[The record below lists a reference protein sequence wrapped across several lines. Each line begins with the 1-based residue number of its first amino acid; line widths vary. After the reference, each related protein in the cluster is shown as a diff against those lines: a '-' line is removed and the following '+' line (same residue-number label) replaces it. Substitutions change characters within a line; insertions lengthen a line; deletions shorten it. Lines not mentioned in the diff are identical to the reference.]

1 MFIDQ
6 TDNRISIP
14 MEKRWRQFILPQYHT
29 YFTQP
34 IKYKENY
41 VFATKIKIAVVVIF
55 ALVLKTMCMLCLNI
69 LKLSCTLFMSVVEL
83 FKFSCAKNY
92 E

>member
-1 MFIDQ
+1 MAAVHFA
-6 TDNRISIP
+6 TIP
-14 MEKRWRQFILPQYHT
+14 YVLHT
-29 YFTQP
+29 AH
-34 IKYKENY
+34 KYKENY
-41 VFATKIKIAVVVIF
+41 VFATKIKITVVVIF